1 NVEHENAV
9 LVFSF
14 IGYLTQEV
22 AVGNRSVVDVQMAE
36 TNETLN
42 EVVVTSLGMK
52 KERRSLGYN
61 INSVNAED
69 MMAAGTSNPLKNLEG
84 KVTGVQINSLSTSPT
99 SSVMFNIRGASSLAG
114 IMAGS
119 GGNINNETQP
129 LIVLNGVPLNS
140 NRVSTTASIDVGNF
154 MSSVNPEDIE
164 SISVLKGASAAA
176 LYGSQAGNGVILITT
191 KSGSSAKK
199 GIGVSVSSSLSFDQ
213 AFSTPPVQRTFF
225 QGGEEGEP
233 MTDDKKGLGW
243 HIDDRVN
250 NVDPIWR
257 WNIHTQQWEQSILE
271 ARGDKDPLKAFLRTG
286 VMWDNNVAV
295 TGNYDK
301 GNYRLNV
308 GNLTHNAVIPSN
320 KTTRN
325 TVSFDAQYKINKNVS
340 VNSHASYSR
349 TFVPN
354 QSHIQGKREDNP
366 LAHAMSMPIN
376 MPKMSEWRKAN
387 TWLDDWYG
395 TYQNTPYLNNP
406 GENRLSRVNA
416 AGFDK
421 AVGKNGPYF
430 AAQNVIRTYSKDVIF
445 GKVQLDWKL
454 GEPFLLTLRSGISN
468 ETFAFERKTPWGAER
483 MEKGGYEQRH
493 SSSTNVRNDVLL
505 AFNKYFLDD
514 RLSIDA

>member
-1 NVEHENAV
+1 
-9 LVFSF
+9 
-14 IGYLTQEV
+14 
-22 AVGNRSVVDVQMAE
+22 
-36 TNETLN
+36 
-42 EVVVTSLGMK
+42 
-52 KERRSLGYN
+52 
-61 INSVNAED
+61 
-69 MMAAGTSNPLKNLEG
+69 
-84 KVTGVQINSLSTSPT
+84 
-99 SSVMFNIRGASSLAG
+99 
-114 IMAGS
+114 
-119 GGNINNETQP
+119 
-129 LIVLNGVPLNS
+129 
-140 NRVSTTASIDVGNF
+140 
-154 MSSVNPEDIE
+154 
-164 SISVLKGASAAA
+164 
-176 LYGSQAGNGVILITT
+176 
-191 KSGSSAKK
+191 
-199 GIGVSVSSSLSFDQ
+199 
-213 AFSTPPVQRTFF
+213 
-225 QGGEEGEP
+225 
-233 MTDDKKGLGW
+233 
-243 HIDDRVN
+243 
-250 NVDPIWR
+250 
-257 WNIHTQQWEQSILE
+257 
-271 ARGDKDPLKAFLRTG
+271 
-286 VMWDNNVAV
+286 
-295 TGNYDK
+295 
-301 GNYRLNV
+301 
-308 GNLTHNAVIPSN
+308 
-320 KTTRN
+320 
-325 TVSFDAQYKINKNVS
+325 KINKNVS
-340 VNSHASYSR
+340 VTSQASYSR

-514 RLSIDA
+514 RLSIDALGGFSYNFGESSSTGFSGTELATPNNFAFSALPATQRQNAAFSRNYASRNYGAYATANFGWKNMLFLELSGRNDWVGVLAHEKDNHFYPGASLSWVASESINFGPSVNFLKLRASYAETGYGIGQPVNRDSYGISGATWNGISMGTVGGRLVDANIDPELNVTREIGVDFRLFNNFVSGEFTAYTKNHINQIQELPVVASSGFSSVLTNMGSVKSNGIEAALTIVPIRSNDWELSLTGNISTFKSVIH